1 MSKPLTPLPGSSR
14 MPNSRLFSTRRRQPR
29 PNSQALPSRILHAVL
44 MGCFV
49 SLVVWLALAPLSLAF
64 ADIVIQGAGLLDLP
78 AMLQQEPL
86 NMGGN
91 VVLTRFGLADEP
103 MAVSSSDLMLHVLG
117 IAVLLIAGSRLRRV
131 PVRHAVFAVCAL
143 HLLGTGVAW
152 LQGDAFPHNMLTHT
166 RLVADTNL
174 LWLALSPIMLTLGF
188 YVVER
193 SWVNRVL
200 ATALFIGWQIVALPL
215 KVLLSAVLIQALTPA
230 VIPLLFVATGP
241 MLDVLLMAALYAWC
255 MTWPLLQLDERG
267 RLATRPDLQVS
278 PPK

>member
-1 MSKPLTPLPGSSR
+1 MSTPLSPLPGSSR

-29 PNSQALPSRILHAVL
+29 PNSQTLSTRILHAVL
-44 MGCFV
+44 MGCVV

-78 AMLQQEPL
+78 AMLQQEAL
-86 NMGGN
+86 NMGDKL
-91 VVLTRFGLADEP
+91 VLTRFGLADEP
-103 MAVSSSDLMLHVLG
+103 VAVSDADFMLHVLG
-117 IAVLLIAGSRLRRV
+117 IAAVLVAGSRLRRV

-143 HLLGTGVAW
+143 HLLGASVAW

-174 LWLALSPIMLTLGF
+174 LWLAISPVMLTIGF

-200 ATALFIGWQIVALPL
+200 ATALFLGWQVFALPL
-215 KVLLSAVLIQALTPA
+215 KVLLSAVLIQTLTPA
-230 VIPLLFVATGP
+230 IIPLLFVAAGP
-241 MLDVLLMAALYAWC
+241 MLDVLLMAALYAWF